1 MCACQQQH
9 CVEKSNNQI
18 WSHTMVANTH
28 TANYA
33 IDATIKF
40 INGMFMFCCWEHRH
54 KFHLALHLKL
64 SNFGREKNER
74 MWGPRTRT
82 YHVTHFENGLMH
94 APSSKNRFWLLFVPC
109 MYVHS
114 FLRQFEYGSEKRM
127 PDERKGEKKSFQSDV
142 DVLWCDHGFQ
152 FFPFIPW
159 CSSKLI
165 SMIAKPSMI
174 MRIN

>member
-18 WSHTMVANTH
+18 WSHTMVANAH

-64 SNFGREKNER
+64 SNLKEKNER

-94 APSSKNRFWLLFVPC
+94 TPSSKNRFWLLFVPC
-109 MYVHS
+109 MYS
-114 FLRQFEYGSEKRM
+114 FIPSSIWIWF
-127 PDERKGEKKSFQSDV
+127 EKKDARREKEREKEFPK
-142 DVLWCDHGFQ
+142 WC
-152 FFPFIPW
+152 W
-159 CSSKLI
+159 CTL
-165 SMIAKPSMI
+165 
-174 MRIN
+174 MRSRVSIFSLHSLM

>member
-109 MYVHS
+109 IHS
-114 FLRQFEYGSEKRM
+114 FVNLNMVRKKGCQTRER
-127 PDERKGEKKSFQSDV
+127 ERKRVSKVMLMYFDAIT
-142 DVLWCDHGFQ
+142 GFN
-152 FFPFIPW
+152 FFPSFPDVVQSW
-159 CSSKLI
+159 Y
-165 SMIAKPSMI
+165 
-174 MRIN
+174 RW